1 MVSING
7 GKWLNPFA
15 DADWEVVANL
25 MEQADHAQIYV
36 PTDYARHEMAA
47 AHFRDLREFVK
58 KSMKALNQQKS
69 RTRTF

>member
-36 PTDYARHEMAA
+36 PTDYPRNEMLQA
-47 AHFRDLREFVK
+47 FRRDLRKEV
-58 KSMKALNQQKS
+58 KS
-69 RTRTF
+69 RLPTGTGTK